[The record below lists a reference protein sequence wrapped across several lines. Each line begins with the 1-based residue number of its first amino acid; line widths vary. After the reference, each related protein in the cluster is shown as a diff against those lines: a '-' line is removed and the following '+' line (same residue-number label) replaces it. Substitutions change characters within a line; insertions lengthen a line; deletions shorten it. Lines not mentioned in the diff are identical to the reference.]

1 MYATISRWGNS
12 QGIRIPK
19 SLLEALGLRENDQ
32 VELACQN
39 DTITIRRATARH
51 RTLEERLTEYYG
63 KPLDQIQPVQAEEID
78 WGSPKGGEAW

>member
-63 KPLDQIQPVQAEEID
+63 KPLDQIKPVKAEEID
-78 WGSPKGGEAW
+78 WSNLKVKELR